1 MFVNND
7 PHMTNIVRYQISD
20 IRTLPLFFQIRI
32 NISMNFNH
40 NKQKPVKHFN
50 IIVSTNCFQY
60 VDPNLSICIIY
71 PIVVYSCGLSKH
83 IKKSFE
89 DTKWVIRIC
98 ISKKNRLHNDQKKK
112 YKRTNDDLQ
121 NIHIKLKI
129 E

>member
-1 MFVNND
+1 MIVNND
-7 PHMTNIVRYQISD
+7 PHMTNIVRGQISD

-60 VDPNLSICIIY
+60 VDPKLSICIIY

-83 IKKSFE
+83 IKKS
-89 DTKWVIRIC
+89 
-98 ISKKNRLHNDQKKK
+98 
-112 YKRTNDDLQ
+112 
-121 NIHIKLKI
+121 LKI
-129 E
+129 PKG

>member
-83 IKKSFE
+83 IKKS
-89 DTKWVIRIC
+89 
-98 ISKKNRLHNDQKKK
+98 
-112 YKRTNDDLQ
+112 
-121 NIHIKLKI
+121 LKI
-129 E
+129 PNG